1 MINLRYHIVS
11 LVAVFLALALG
22 IVMGS
27 TVIDQA
33 IVDRLQDRVD
43 SVGDRA
49 DRTATENR
57 ELRGQL
63 DLMRSFADEA
73 RDQLVEGQLRGI
85 PVLVVTV
92 QGVDRKPVDAL
103 SDVLVTSQAVSA
115 GTIQLTNKL
124 RLESEGDLRALAST
138 LNLNPTS
145 PDVLRSQLVSRLAAV
160 LDGASGETGLIPG
173 LAAAG
178 FLGYEPPA
186 ASPVSTATLGLT
198 SFPVSGLR
206 TVVVS
211 GAGAEVPD
219 DRLARPLV
227 QAMTP
232 TGAQS
237 RVVAAESGRDTP
249 GGRAVFV
256 GPIRTDGSLSPR
268 VSTVDNLETPIGQAA
283 AVLAVEDIPEP
294 VTGHY
299 GVGPGA
305 ERLLPPVEP

>member
-33 IVDRLQDRVD
+33 IVDRLEERVNTVD
-43 SVGDRA
+43 ARA
-49 DRTATENR
+49 DRTANENR
-57 ELRGQL
+57 ALRGQL
-63 DLMRSFADEA
+63 DLMNSFAGEA
-73 RDQLVEGQLRGI
+73 RDQLVQGHLRGI
-85 PVLVVTV
+85 PVLVITV
-92 QGVDRKPVDAL
+92 QGVDRKPVEAL
-103 SDVLVTSQAVSA
+103 TAALAASEAVSA
-115 GTIQLTNKL
+115 GTLQLTNKL
-124 RLESEGDLRALAST
+124 RLESEGDNRALATT
-138 LNLNPTS
+138 LNVNATS
-145 PDVLRSQLVSRLAAV
+145 SDVLRSQLVTRLGAV
-160 LDGASGETGLIPG
+160 LDGASNDSALIPA
-173 LAAAG
+173 LAASG

-186 ASPVSTATLGLT
+186 STSVSTANLGLT
-198 SFPVSGLR
+198 SFPIGGLR
-206 TVVVS
+206 IVLAS
-211 GAGAEVPD
+211 GAGAEVAD

-232 TGAQS
+232 TGARS
-237 RVVAAESGRDTP
+237 RVVAAESGQDTP

-268 VSTVDNLETPIGQAA
+268 ISTVDNLETPIGQAA
-283 AVLAVEDIPEP
+283 VILALDDIAEP
-294 VTGHY
+294 LTGHY